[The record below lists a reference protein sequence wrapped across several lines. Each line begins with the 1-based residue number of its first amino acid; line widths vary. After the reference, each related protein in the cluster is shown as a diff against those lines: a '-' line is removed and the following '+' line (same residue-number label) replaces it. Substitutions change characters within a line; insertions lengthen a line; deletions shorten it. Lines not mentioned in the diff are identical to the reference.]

1 MPVPRDIVISACGTL
16 SALGIGLEESAAAW
30 QEGEPACFPATRL
43 DPPGEAD
50 NLVGEV
56 PAFALAD
63 LLPTPKAYLDRQSEL
78 LLAAAAL
85 ARRTGRLGDDDF
97 APERTGLAIGT
108 AWGGMQTLDRFFAD
122 YVAKGARL
130 VKPILFPHSY
140 ANAAISLVAME
151 WEVRGPHMNFVSGDV
166 ASTQAL
172 IAALDLLRVG
182 EADLVMAGGA
192 EGLSLPRWRAR
203 LATGNR
209 QPPGEGAALF
219 LVEREATTRARGAAP
234 LARLLGG
241 ALRGGSPASLAATGN
256 TTIREALADAGL
268 APHEI
273 RTCLTTR
280 RSAPFL
286 DSHTPWRV
294 CAADDL
300 YGDVEGA
307 GGALLAACA
316 LFDPASMLPAL
327 VFTSSPDGS
336 AAALVLGLPPAT
348 NSSGT

>member
-1 MPVPRDIVISACGTL
+1 MSMPRDIVLSACGTL

-30 QEGEPACFPATRL
+30 QEGEPACFPATRVT
-43 DPPGEAD
+43 PPAGAD
-50 NLVGEV
+50 DLAGEV

-63 LLPTPKAYLDRQSEL
+63 LLATPKAYLDRQSEL

-85 ARRTGRLGDDDF
+85 ARQAGRLTAGRF

-108 AWGGMQTLDRFFAD
+108 AWGGVQTLELFFAD
-122 YVAKGARL
+122 YVAKGPRL

-151 WEVRGPHMNFVSGDV
+151 WEVRGPHLNFVSADA

-172 IAALDLLRVG
+172 IAALDMIRCG
-182 EADLVMAGGA
+182 EADLAMAGGA

-203 LATGNR
+203 LAAGNR

-219 LVEREATTRARGAAP
+219 LVEREATARARGVTP

-241 ALRGGSPASLAATGN
+241 AFRSGTPADLAATCQA
-256 TTIREALADAGL
+256 TLREALADAGL
-268 APHEI
+268 APDAV
-273 RTCLTTR
+273 RACLSTR
-280 RSAPFL
+280 RTMPVLGSG
-286 DSHTPWRV
+286 HGWRV
-294 CAADDL
+294 CTTDDL

-307 GGALLAACA
+307 GGAMLAACA
-316 LFDPASMLPAL
+316 LFDPDDLLPAL
-327 VFTSSPDGS
+327 VITGSPDGT
-336 AAALVLGLPPAT
+336 AAAVVLKAD
-348 NSSGT
+348 